1 MNAILKTVGLSP
13 ANLIVEDYSGFDLT
27 RRFYPHLRL
36 YSLSDNL
43 YLNVESYDKVW
54 QFLDTICY
62 KEPLGRKN
70 FNHVLKHR
78 VQDTEH
84 TSLEIISG
92 VIKESDIDA
101 ITLQGEIKYEGDK
114 ETLYVDFVY
123 SHFDEDIHPPLVE
136 IASVL
141 DSYSASSILFSDF
154 ELVTRSQK
162 NDWKRLVH
170 TFPSIIGIIQK
181 KFLLRSGKAFDEVS
195 TIIRCVQ
202 FPNGNLGFFA
212 NTFVDNRKYAC
223 GIPAQLNKM
232 DDKAMD
238 LWIKDA
244 IKERD
249 LLYEA
254 LSKRYNMPQ
263 WKQENTSGSTVAHYK
278 TNGSLLKEALK
289 AFVKNDGGQ

>member
-1 MNAILKTVGLSP
+1 MNAILRTIELSP

-27 RRFYPHLRL
+27 RRFYPHLTL

-43 YLNVESYDKVW
+43 TISIQSYDKIW

-84 TSLEIISG
+84 TSLQIISG

-101 ITLQGEIKYEGDK
+101 VTVQGIIKWEGDK
-114 ETLYVDFVY
+114 ETLYVDFIY

-141 DSYSASSILFSDF
+141 DSYSASDILFSDF
-154 ELVTRSQK
+154 ELGTRAQK
-162 NDWKRLVH
+162 NDWRRMVH
-170 TFPSIIGIIQK
+170 TFPSIVGIIQNN
-181 KFLLRSGKAFDEVS
+181 FLS

-212 NTFVDNRKYAC
+212 NTFLDNRKYAC
-223 GIPAQLNKM
+223 GLPAQLNKM
-232 DDKAMD
+232 DDKAID

-249 LLYEA
+249 LLYVA
-254 LSKRYNMPQ
+254 VNQGYNMPQ

-289 AFVKNDGGQ
+289 AFVKNDRGQ

>member
-1 MNAILKTVGLSP
+1 MNAILRTIELSP

-27 RRFYPHLRL
+27 RRFYPHLTL

-43 YLNVESYDKVW
+43 TISIQSYDKIW

-84 TSLEIISG
+84 TSLQIISG

-101 ITLQGEIKYEGDK
+101 VTVQGIIKWEGDK
-114 ETLYVDFVY
+114 ETLYVDFIY

-136 IASVL
+136 IVSVL
-141 DSYSASSILFSDF
+141 DSYSASDILFSDF
-154 ELVTRSQK
+154 ELGTRAQK
-162 NDWKRLVH
+162 NDWRRMVH
-170 TFPSIIGIIQK
+170 TFPSIVGIIQNN
-181 KFLLRSGKAFDEVS
+181 FLS

-212 NTFVDNRKYAC
+212 NTFLDNRKYAC
-223 GIPAQLNKM
+223 GLPAQLNKM
-232 DDKAMD
+232 DDKAID

-249 LLYEA
+249 LLYVA
-254 LSKRYNMPQ
+254 VNQGYNMPQ

-289 AFVKNDGGQ
+289 AFVKNDRGQ

>member
-1 MNAILKTVGLSP
+1 MNAILKTVRLSP
-13 ANLIVEDYSGFDLT
+13 SNLIVEDYSGFDLT
-27 RRFYPHLRL
+27 RRFYPHLSL
-36 YSLSDNL
+36 YSLSDDL
-43 YLNVESYDKVW
+43 YLSVESYDKVW

-101 ITLQGEIKYEGDK
+101 ITLQGEIKYGK
-114 ETLYVDFVY
+114 EKNTLYVDFIY

-141 DSYSASSILFSDF
+141 DSYSASEILFSDF

-162 NDWKRLVH
+162 NDWKRMVH
-170 TFPSIIGIIQK
+170 TFPSIIGIIK
-181 KFLLRSGKAFDEVS
+181 NKNSYRYIENSSIV
-195 TIIRCVQ
+195 IRCVQ

-212 NTFVDNRKYAC
+212 NAFINDRKYAC

-232 DDKAMD
+232 DDKGAD
-238 LWIKDA
+238 KWIKEIHIKCELLCKA
-244 IKERD
+244 ISQG
-249 LLYEA
+249 Y
-254 LSKRYNMPQ
+254 SMPQ

-278 TNGSLLKEALK
+278 NNGSLLNEALL
-289 AFVKNDGGQ
+289 AYCKNDEVQ